1 MIGELDRKILES
13 LLETIPVEFSVV
25 DKNDK
30 VLAWNKHET
39 RIFKRPKGAVGRDVR
54 DCHPKGSLNK
64 VETILTEMK
73 ADKRD
78 KAAFWIDLP
87 IQGKDTRQKILI
99 EYYALRDA
107 AGKYSGCLEVSQ
119 NITDIQKIT
128 GQKHLLD

>member
-1 MIGELDRKILES
+1 MIGELDKNTLEA
-13 LLETIPVEFSVV
+13 LLETIPVEFSVI

-39 RIFKRPKGAVGRDVR
+39 RIFRRPTGAVGRNVR

-64 VETILTEMK
+64 VETILAEMK
-73 ADKRD
+73 AGKRD
-78 KAAFWIDLP
+78 KARFWIDLP
-87 IQGKDTRQKILI
+87 LKDKDVPQKIMI

-107 AGKYSGCLEVSQ
+107 AGNYLGCLEASQ

-128 GQKHLLD
+128 GQKRLLD